1 MCEQTC
7 YLLLVS
13 VGFCVSMITGLVYI
27 KELHFCHLVELLVE
41 LLMIYELIMSC

>member
-7 YLLLVS
+7 YSLLVS
-13 VGFCVSMITGLVYI
+13 VRFCVSMVTGLVYI

-41 LLMIYELIMSC
+41 LLLELYMSC